1 MLEWKIEIIGYKDE
15 TISENKWSRHY
26 ERLYKT
32 CEKDNPDV
40 TNALF
45 AYKDFNE
52 SVGERY
58 IYREALIEL
67 LNEPNRYNCKSN
79 PEITKK
85 VIPYLKDYE
94 DFLVCEV

>member
-15 TISENKWSRHY
+15 TISEDKWSRHY

-40 TNALF
+40 TNALCH
-45 AYKDFNE
+45 YLNHNE
-52 SVGERY
+52 SRQERY
-58 IYREALIEL
+58 ICREL
-67 LNEPNRYNCKSN
+67 LEKLLSN
-79 PEITKK
+79 PRDYFYCHDLETVKK

-94 DFLVCEV
+94 DFLICEV

>member
-15 TISENKWSRHY
+15 TISEDKWSRHY

-40 TNALF
+40 TNVLF
-45 AYKDFNE
+45 VYKDFNE
-52 SVGERY
+52 TVGERY

-79 PEITKK
+79 PEITKQ

-94 DFLVCEV
+94 HFLICEV